1 LFFAE
6 WVNEIW
12 DEIFFFGAFFEDFF
26 FVFDDNFIV
35 GDFDNFFAGDGEFWV
50 EEGFDG
56 GALNDDLL
64 NYEVVI
70 GESVRKNFTEF
81 GTLFGFDFEADGI
94 KSEGENFADF
104 DYIVF
109 AYEILVAIDDEAD
122 IGVFA
127 N

>member
-1 LFFAE
+1 MFFTE
-6 WVNEIW
+6 RVNEIG
-12 DEIFFFGAFFEDFF
+12 DKILFFGAFFEDFF
-26 FVFDDNFIV
+26 FVPYNDFVV
-35 GDFDNFFAGDGEFWV
+35 GDFDDFFAGDSKLWV

-56 GALNDDLL
+56 GTLDDDLL

-70 GESVRKNFTEF
+70 CEGVGKDFTEF
-81 GTLFGFDFEADGI
+81 GTFFGFDFQADGI
-94 KSEGENFADF
+94 EPEAEGFADF
-104 DYIVF
+104 DYVVF